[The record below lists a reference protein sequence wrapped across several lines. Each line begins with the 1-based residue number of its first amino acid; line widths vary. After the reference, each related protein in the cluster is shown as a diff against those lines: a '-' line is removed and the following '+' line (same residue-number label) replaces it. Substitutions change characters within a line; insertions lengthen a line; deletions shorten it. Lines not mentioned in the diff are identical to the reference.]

1 MIVNCFLI
9 TSSIKIMTDKHYD
22 DSGYI
27 LVGIDYSYTSPALTI
42 LDNGIYHSYA
52 LWHNKTL
59 PIKDTN
65 IISKDN
71 FNIYLD
77 FYDKVIVYRSEIE
90 RYKKLAD
97 WAIQKIRSHNAN
109 DNKPL
114 YIAIEGY
121 SIGSRA
127 GLLFNIAENTAILK
141 SGIIDIL
148 KPDIF
153 LAYPPTYIKKNT
165 TGKGTAKK
173 HDMGKA
179 FFDRNHFYVHEILKK
194 KSPDS
199 NPSSDIVDSFYI
211 LTQLERDVK
220 SFFEKNTPINS
231 TYKII

>member
-1 MIVNCFLI
+1 MIVNRFLI
-9 TSSIKIMTDKHYD
+9 ISSIKIMINKHD
-22 DSGYI
+22 DSEYI

-77 FYDKVIVYRSEIE
+77 FYDKVIVYHSEIE

-97 WAIQKIRSHNAN
+97 WAIQKIQSHSA
-109 DNKPL
+109 DKPL

-148 KPDIF
+148 KPEIF

-173 HDMGKA
+173 NDMGKA

-211 LTQLERDVK
+211 LTQLEQDVK
-220 SFFEKNTPINS
+220 SFFEKSTPINS